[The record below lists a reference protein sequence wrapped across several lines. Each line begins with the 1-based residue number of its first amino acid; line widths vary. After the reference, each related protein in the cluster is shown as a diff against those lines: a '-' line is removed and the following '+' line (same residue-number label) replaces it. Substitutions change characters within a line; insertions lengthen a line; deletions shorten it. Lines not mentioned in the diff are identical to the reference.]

1 MICTSIQGKTLEEIL
16 GILESG
22 EVEMAEIR
30 LDLCDLDEEEIEE
43 LFTQSDVPLVATC
56 RIASLAQRV
65 AAEGDPLDDAG
76 RVLSEQGLY
85 ASQPRKGRNPA
96 EEIAENQLLK
106 AIEAGAKYVDLEV
119 EAPPMMGRKIRQ
131 ACQEYGTMLIRSFH
145 DFEGTPPET
154 TLLSLLEK
162 GRRFGGEVVKIVT
175 TATCKADAD
184 RVLALYRE
192 AEPGTLVAFCMGPEG
207 RESRLEALKRGAPF
221 TYACLTAEEATA
233 PGQWTAAEMRQAV
246 YGNFRF
252 IGSGAE
258 TAKYEPELDKK
269 ACSGTKTLPFE
280 PESGENGN
288 PGANRAGFVLEM
300 PASKSFA
307 QRAIVA
313 AALAQGTSHLTG
325 YSPCGDNESALAA
338 ARKLGA
344 RVTVKGSELEITGI
358 GAFENCLSIR
368 EMPVGESGFLTR
380 MLIPVLSVVADGP
393 VRVTGEKTL
402 LGRPLA
408 GAHDIM
414 ASFGVRLVPEISPL
428 APLGRNDKEGAPLGR
443 NDKDS
448 SVISREVEKSHI
460 ARKSDCYIPLTVK
473 GPLVPGR
480 ADVSGKSGSQLIS
493 GLLAALPLA
502 GNRSTVYV
510 HDPRSIPYMFITVD
524 VLRKFGIEIGSE
536 MEGGDDFL
544 QTQDWTLCTGLTFK
558 IRGQQHYRAADF
570 RIEGDWSGAANFL
583 VAGAIF
589 GDVEV
594 EGLDTQSLQADIS
607 IMDILMDAGASMSQL
622 EGDTPTT
629 GPIHVARAPLCAF
642 ETDLNNCPDLF
653 PIVAVLAAFCPGE
666 SRIRG
671 VERLRHKET
680 DRAAAIVDMLTQM
693 GVPVQVDEDEM
704 TIEGMALPQRLLTG
718 NLLKGGRYTSHAD
731 HRMVM
736 ALKVA
741 ALGADGPVDID
752 DTACVAKSF
761 PGFNDLFDKL

>member
-1 MICTSIQGKTLEEIL
+1 MICTSIQNKTLDEIL
-16 GILESG
+16 DILESG

-30 LDLCDLDEEEIEE
+30 LDLCDLDGEEIEE
-43 LFTQSDVPLVATC
+43 LFSESDVPLIATC
-56 RIASLAQRV
+56 RIATLADRVQGEASLLA
-65 AAEGDPLDDAG
+65 DAG
-76 RVLSEQGLY
+76 KALSEQGMYLS
-85 ASQPRKGRNPA
+85 APRHGRNAA
-96 EEIAENQLLK
+96 EELAENQLMK
-106 AIEAGAKYVDLEV
+106 AIEAGAKYVDLEM

-131 ACQEYGTMLIRSFH
+131 ACQEHGSILIRSFH
-145 DFEGTPPET
+145 DFTGTPPEA

-175 TATCKADAD
+175 TAVDEADAA

-192 AEPGTLVAFCMGPEG
+192 ADPGTLAAFCMGPEG
-207 RESRLEALKRGAPF
+207 RESRLEALRLGAPF

-233 PGQWTAAEMRQAV
+233 PGQWTTAEMRQAV
-246 YGNFRF
+246 YKDFRF
-252 IGSGAE
+252 IDSSSYPADFEDETKENGRPSSNGAE
-258 TAKYEPELDKK
+258 NEDEEPRPLQ
-269 ACSGTKTLPFE
+269 
-280 PESGENGN
+280 
-288 PGANRAGFVLEM
+288 M

-307 QRAIVA
+307 QRAIIA
-313 AALAQGTSHLTG
+313 AALAQGTSHLSG
-325 YSPCGDNESALAA
+325 YSPCGDNEAALAA

-344 RVTVKGSELEITGI
+344 RIKTEGSTLEITGI
-358 GAFENCLSIR
+358 GAFEKCLSISDIH
-368 EMPVGESGFLTR
+368 VGESGFLTR

-393 VRVTGEKTL
+393 VLVTGEKTL
-402 LGRPLA
+402 LKRPLA

-414 ASFGVRLVPEISPL
+414 ASFGVRLLPEGP
-428 APLGRNDKEGAPLGR
+428 APAE
-443 NDKDS
+443 
-448 SVISREVEKSHI
+448 
-460 ARKSDCYIPLTVK
+460 ARKNDCFIPLTVK

-480 ADVSGKSGSQLIS
+480 ADVSGREGSQLIS

-502 GNRSTVYV
+502 GSRSTVYV

-524 VLRKFGIEIGSE
+524 VLKKFGIEIGSE
-536 MEGGDDFL
+536 MEGGEDFL
-544 QTQDWTLCTGLTFK
+544 QTQDWTLCTGVTFK
-558 IRGQQHYRAADF
+558 MRGGQHYRAADF

-629 GPIHVARAPLCAF
+629 GSIHVTRAPLCAF

-653 PIVAVLAAFCPGE
+653 PIVAVLAAFCPGT

-680 DRAAAIVDMLTQM
+680 DRAAAIMDMLTQM

-704 TIEGMALPQRLLTG
+704 TIEGMGLPQRILTG
-718 NLLKGGRYTSHAD
+718 NLLKGGSFTSHGD

-741 ALGADGPVDID
+741 SLGADGPVEID

-761 PGFNDLFDKL
+761 PEFLDMFDKL

>member
-16 GILESG
+16 AIVESG
-22 EVEMAEIR
+22 DVEMAEIR
-30 LDLCDLDEEEIEE
+30 LDLCFLDEEEVEV
-43 LFTQSDVPLVATC
+43 LFTESDVPLIATC
-56 RIASLAQRV
+56 RIAGLASRV
-65 AAEGDPLDDAG
+65 EAEGDLLGDAG
-76 RVLSEQGLY
+76 KVLSEEGLY
-85 ASQPRKGRNPA
+85 LSQPHRGRNPA
-96 EEIAENQLLK
+96 EELAENLLMT
-106 AIEAGAKYVDLEV
+106 AIEAGAKYVDLEM

-131 ACQEYGTMLIRSFH
+131 ACQQHGSILIRSFH
-145 DFEGTPPET
+145 DFEGTPPEA
-154 TLLSLLEK
+154 TLLSTFEK

-175 TATCKADAD
+175 TATSKADVD
-184 RVLALYRE
+184 RILDLYRE

-207 RESRLEALKRGAPF
+207 RESRLEALRQGAPF

-233 PGQWTAAEMRQAV
+233 PGQWTTAEMRRAV
-246 YGNFRF
+246 YGDFRF
-252 IGSGAE
+252 IGAG
-258 TAKYEPELDKK
+258 TKK
-269 ACSGTKTLPFE
+269 AGNVSEPIENEGSGTKE
-280 PESGENGN
+280 
-288 PGANRAGFVLEM
+288 AGLVLEM

-307 QRAIVA
+307 QRAIIA
-313 AALAQGTSHLTG
+313 AALAQGTSHLSG

-344 RVTVKGSELEITGI
+344 RVKTDGSTLEITGI
-358 GAFENCLSIR
+358 AAFENCLSIN
-368 EMPVGESGFLTR
+368 EIHVGESGFLTR
-380 MLIPVLSVVADGP
+380 MLIPVLAVVADGP
-393 VRVTGEKTL
+393 VYVDGEKTL

-414 ASFGVRLVPEISPL
+414 ASFGVRLIPENNI
-428 APLGRNDKEGAPLGR
+428 GRKN
-443 NDKDS
+443 
-448 SVISREVEKSHI
+448 
-460 ARKSDCYIPLTVK
+460 DCYVPLTVR

-480 ADVSGKSGSQLIS
+480 ADVSGKEGSQLIS

-536 MEGGDDFL
+536 MEGDEDFL

-558 IRGQQHYRAADF
+558 MRGRQVYRAADF

-622 EGDTPTT
+622 EGDTPST
-629 GPIHVARAPLCAF
+629 GSLHVTRAPLCAF

-653 PIVAVLAAFCPGE
+653 PIVAVLAAFCPGV

-718 NLLKGGRYTSHAD
+718 NLLKGGRYTSHGD

>member
-43 LFTQSDVPLVATC
+43 LFTQSDVPLIATC

-65 AAEGDPLDDAG
+65 AAEDDLLDDAG
-76 RVLSEQGLY
+76 KVLSEQGLY

-96 EEIAENQLLK
+96 EELAENQLLK

-145 DFEGTPPET
+145 DFEGTPPEA
-154 TLLSLLEK
+154 TLLALPEK
-162 GRRFGGEVVKIVT
+162 GRRFGCEVVKLAT
-175 TATCKADAD
+175 TATGEADAD

-207 RESRLEALKRGAPF
+207 RESRLDALKQGAPF
-221 TYACLTAEEATA
+221 TYACLTADEATA
-233 PGQWTAAEMRQAV
+233 PGQWTAAEMDEAV

-252 IGSGAE
+252 IGTDE
-258 TAKYEPELDKK
+258 T
-269 ACSGTKTLPFE
+269 
-280 PESGENGN
+280 
-288 PGANRAGFVLEM
+288 LEM

-313 AALAQGTSHLTG
+313 AALAQGTSHLSG

-358 GAFENCLSIR
+358 GAFENCLSIS

-414 ASFGVRLVPEISPL
+414 ASFGVRLVPENIP
-428 APLGRNDKEGAPLGR
+428 EE
-443 NDKDS
+443 
-448 SVISREVEKSHI
+448 SRKG
-460 ARKSDCYIPLTVK
+460 DCFIPLTVK

-480 ADVSGKSGSQLIS
+480 ADVSGKGGSQLIS

-558 IRGQQHYRAADF
+558 MRGQQHYHAADF

-666 SRIRG
+666 SHIRG

-704 TIEGMALPQRLLTG
+704 TIEGMSLPHRLLTG
-718 NLLKGGRYTSHAD
+718 NLLKGGSYTSHAD

>member
-16 GILESG
+16 AILESG

-30 LDLCDLDEEEIEE
+30 LDLCDLDEEEIET
-43 LFTQSDVPLVATC
+43 LFSDSDVPLIATC
-56 RIASLAQRV
+56 RIAGMARRVEGEENLLA
-65 AAEGDPLDDAG
+65 DAG
-76 RVLSEQGLY
+76 KVLSEDGLY
-85 ASQPRKGRNPA
+85 LSEPRKSRNPA
-96 EEIAENQLLK
+96 EELAENQLLK
-106 AIEAGAKYVDLEV
+106 AIEAGAKYVDLEM
-119 EAPPMMGRKIRQ
+119 EAPPMMGRRIRQ
-131 ACQEYGTMLIRSFH
+131 ACQQHGSILIRSFH
-145 DFEGTPPET
+145 DFTGTPPEA

-175 TATCKADAD
+175 TATSKADAD

-207 RESRLEALKRGAPF
+207 RESRLEALRLGAPF

-233 PGQWTAAEMRQAV
+233 PGQWTTADMRRAV
-246 YGNFRF
+246 YQGFRF
-252 IGSGAE
+252 IDSSSYPADYEDE
-258 TAKYEPELDKK
+258 TM
-269 ACSGTKTLPFE
+269 
-280 PESGENGN
+280 ENGRWSSN
-288 PGANRAGFVLEM
+288 GPENEDEESRPLQM

-307 QRAIVA
+307 QRAIIA
-313 AALAQGTSHLTG
+313 AALAHGTSHLSG

-344 RVTVKGSELEITGI
+344 KVAVKGSTLEITGI
-358 GAFENCLSIR
+358 GAFEKCLTIN
-368 EMPVGESGFLTR
+368 ELHVGESGFLTR
-380 MLIPVLSVVADGP
+380 MLIPVLSVIADGP
-393 VRVTGEKTL
+393 VLVTGEKTL
-402 LGRPLA
+402 LNRPLA

-414 ASFGVRLVPEISPL
+414 ASFGVRLIPEISPR
-428 APLGRNDKEGAPLGR
+428 APLGRNDKEI
-443 NDKDS
+443 
-448 SVISREVEKSHI
+448 V
-460 ARKSDCYIPLTVK
+460 ARKTDCFIPLTVK

-480 ADVSGKSGSQLIS
+480 ADVSGREGSQLIS

-536 MEGGDDFL
+536 MEGGEDFL
-544 QTQDWTLCTGLTFK
+544 ETQDWTLCTGVTFK
-558 IRGQQHYRAADF
+558 MRGRQHYHAADF

-589 GDVEV
+589 GDVELD
-594 EGLDTQSLQADIS
+594 GLDTQSLQADIS
-607 IMDILMDAGASMSQL
+607 IMDILMDAGASLSQL

-629 GPIHVARAPLCAF
+629 GPLHVTRAPLNAF

-653 PIVAVLAAFCPGE
+653 PIVAVLAAFCPGTN
-666 SRIRG
+666 RIRG

-680 DRAAAIVDMLTQM
+680 DRAAAIVEMLTQM
-693 GVPVQVDEDEM
+693 GVPASIEEDEM
-704 TIEGMALPQRLLTG
+704 TIEGMGLPQRLLTG
-718 NLLKGGRYTSHAD
+718 NLLKGGRFTSHGD

-741 ALGADGPVDID
+741 SLGADAPVEID

-761 PGFNDLFDKL
+761 PGFPELFEKL

>member
-1 MICTSIQGKTLEEIL
+1 MICTSIQNKTLEEIL
-16 GILESG
+16 DILDSG

-43 LFTQSDVPLVATC
+43 LFSESDVPLIATC
-56 RIASLAQRV
+56 RV
-65 AAEGDPLDDAG
+65 AALAERVQGEANLLGSAG
-76 RVLSEQGLY
+76 AALSEEGLY
-85 ASQPRKGRNPA
+85 LSEPRRGRNAA
-96 EEIAENQLLK
+96 EELAENQLLK
-106 AIEAGAKYVDLEV
+106 AIEAGAKYVDLEM

-131 ACQEYGTMLIRSFH
+131 ACQEHGSILIRSFH
-145 DFEGTPPET
+145 DFAGTPPEA

-175 TATCKADAD
+175 TATCEADPA
-184 RVLALYRE
+184 RVLSLYRE

-207 RESRLEALKRGAPF
+207 RESRLEALRQGAPF
-221 TYACLTAEEATA
+221 TYACLTPEDATA
-233 PGQWTAAEMRQAV
+233 PGQWTAAEMHQAV
-246 YGNFRF
+246 YGGFRF
-252 IGSGAE
+252 IDEG
-258 TAKYEPELDKK
+258 PRPLQ
-269 ACSGTKTLPFE
+269 
-280 PESGENGN
+280 
-288 PGANRAGFVLEM
+288 M

-307 QRAIVA
+307 QRAIIA

-344 RVTVKGSELEITGI
+344 RVREEGSTLEITGI
-358 GAFENCLSIR
+358 GAFEKCLSIS
-368 EMPVGESGFLTR
+368 ELSVGESGFLTR
-380 MLIPVLSVVADGP
+380 MVIPVLSVIADAP

-402 LGRPLA
+402 LKRPLA

-414 ASFGVRLVPEISPL
+414 ASFGVRLVP
-428 APLGRNDKEGAPLGR
+428 
-443 NDKDS
+443 DS
-448 SVISREVEKSHI
+448 SVSPGEVEKSHA

-480 ADVSGKSGSQLIS
+480 ADVSGKGGSQLIS
-493 GLLAALPLA
+493 GLLAALPLSE
-502 GNRSTVYV
+502 NRSTVYV

-524 VLRKFGIEIGSE
+524 VLKKFGIEIGSE
-536 MEGGDDFL
+536 MEGDDDFL
-544 QTQDWTLCTGLTFK
+544 QTQDWSLCTGVTFK
-558 IRGQQHYRAADF
+558 MRGRQRYRAADF

-629 GPIHVARAPLCAF
+629 GAIHVTRAPLCAF
-642 ETDLNNCPDLF
+642 DTDLNNCPDLF
-653 PIVAVLAAFCPGE
+653 PIVAVLAAFCPGT

-671 VERLRHKET
+671 AERLRHKET
-680 DRAAAIVDMLTQM
+680 DRAAAIVEMLSQM
-693 GVPVQVDEDEM
+693 GVPVRVDEDEM
-704 TIEGMALPQRLLTG
+704 TVGGMGLPQRLLTG
-718 NLLKGGRYTSHAD
+718 NLLKGGKFTSHGD

-741 ALGADGPVDID
+741 SLGADSPVEID
-752 DTACVAKSF
+752 DTTCVAKSF
-761 PGFNDLFDKL
+761 PGFLEMFDRL

>member
-16 GILESG
+16 EILESG

-43 LFTQSDVPLVATC
+43 LFTESDVPLIATC
-56 RIASLAQRV
+56 RIATLAQRV
-65 AAEGDPLDDAG
+65 EAEGDPLDNAG
-76 RVLSEQGLY
+76 KVLSEQGLY
-85 ASQPRKGRNPA
+85 PSLQRKGRNPA
-96 EEIAENQLLK
+96 EELAENQLLK

-145 DFEGTPPET
+145 DFTGTPPEA

-184 RVLALYRE
+184 RVMALYRE

-207 RESRLEALKRGAPF
+207 RDSRLEALRQGAPF
-221 TYACLTAEEATA
+221 TYACLTPEDATA
-233 PGQWTAAEMRQAV
+233 PGQWTVAEMNDAV
-246 YGNFRF
+246 YGDFAF
-252 IGSGAE
+252 IGAE
-258 TAKYEPELDKK
+258 DA
-269 ACSGTKTLPFE
+269 
-280 PESGENGN
+280 
-288 PGANRAGFVLEM
+288 LEM

-307 QRAIVA
+307 QRAIIA

-344 RVTVKGSELEITGI
+344 RVKVEGTTLEITGI
-358 GAFENCLSIR
+358 GAFENCLTINDIH
-368 EMPVGESGFLTR
+368 VGESGFLTR
-380 MLIPVLSVVADGP
+380 MLIPVLAAIADGP

-402 LGRPLA
+402 LKRPLA

-414 ASFGVRLVPEISPL
+414 ASFGVRLVPETLP
-428 APLGRNDKEGAPLGR
+428 AENRRN
-443 NDKDS
+443 
-448 SVISREVEKSHI
+448 
-460 ARKSDCYIPLTVK
+460 DCYIPLTVK

-480 ADVSGKSGSQLIS
+480 ADVSGKGGSQLIS

-536 MEGGDDFL
+536 MEGDDDFL
-544 QTQDWTLCTGLTFK
+544 QTQDWSLCTGVTFK
-558 IRGQQHYRAADF
+558 MRGRQVYRAADF

-622 EGDTPTT
+622 EGDTATT
-629 GPIHVARAPLCAF
+629 GPIHVTRAPLCAF

-653 PIVAVLAAFCPGE
+653 PIVAVLAAFCPGV

-680 DRAAAIVDMLTQM
+680 DRAAAIEAMLTQM
-693 GVPVQVDEDEM
+693 GVPVQIDEDEM

-718 NLLKGGRYTSHAD
+718 KLLKGGAYTSHGD

-736 ALKVA
+736 ALRVA
-741 ALGADGPVDID
+741 ALGADSPVDID

-761 PGFNDLFDKL
+761 PGFDDLFNKL

>member
-16 GILESG
+16 EILESG

-43 LFTQSDVPLVATC
+43 LFTQSDVPLIATC
-56 RIASLAQRV
+56 RIATLAQRV
-65 AAEGDPLDDAG
+65 AAEGDLLDDAG
-76 RVLSEQGLY
+76 KVLSEQGLY

-96 EEIAENQLLK
+96 EELAENQLLK

-145 DFEGTPPET
+145 DFEGTSPEA

-184 RVLALYRE
+184 RVMALYRE

-207 RESRLEALKRGAPF
+207 RESRLEALKQGAPF

-233 PGQWTAAEMRQAV
+233 PGQWTAAEMDEAV

-252 IGSGAE
+252 IGTDE
-258 TAKYEPELDKK
+258 T
-269 ACSGTKTLPFE
+269 
-280 PESGENGN
+280 
-288 PGANRAGFVLEM
+288 LEM

-313 AALAQGTSHLTG
+313 AALAQGTSHLSG

-344 RVTVKGSELEITGI
+344 RVTVNGSELEITGI
-358 GAFENCLSIR
+358 GAFENCLSIS
-368 EMPVGESGFLTR
+368 EIPVGESGFLTR
-380 MLIPVLSVVADGP
+380 MIIPVLSAIADGP

-414 ASFGVRLVPEISPL
+414 ASFGVRLVSENIPAE
-428 APLGRNDKEGAPLGR
+428 
-443 NDKDS
+443 
-448 SVISREVEKSHI
+448 SRKG
-460 ARKSDCYIPLTVK
+460 DCFIPLTVK

-480 ADVSGKSGSQLIS
+480 ADVSGKGGSQLIS

-502 GNRSTVYV
+502 ANRSTVYV

-558 IRGQQHYRAADF
+558 MRGQQHYRAADF

-642 ETDLNNCPDLF
+642 ETALNNCPDLF
-653 PIVAVLAAFCPGE
+653 PIGAVLAAFCPGE

-704 TIEGMALPQRLLTG
+704 TVEGMALTQRILTG
-718 NLLKGGRYTSHAD
+718 NLLKGGRYTSHGD

-736 ALKVA
+736 ALRVA
-741 ALGADGPVDID
+741 SLGADSPVDID

-761 PGFNDLFDKL
+761 PGFPDMFDKL

>member
-1 MICTSIQGKTLEEIL
+1 MICTSIQNKTLDEIL
-16 GILESG
+16 EILESG

-30 LDLCDLDEEEIEE
+30 LDLCDLDGEEIEE
-43 LFTQSDVPLVATC
+43 LFSESDVPLIATC
-56 RIASLAQRV
+56 RIATLADQVRGEASL
-65 AAEGDPLDDAG
+65 LSDAG
-76 RVLSEQGLY
+76 KALSEQGMYLS
-85 ASQPRKGRNPA
+85 APRHGRNAA
-96 EEIAENQLLK
+96 EELAESQLMK
-106 AIEAGAKYVDLEV
+106 AIEAGAKYVDLEM

-131 ACQEYGTMLIRSFH
+131 ACQEHGSILIRSFH
-145 DFEGTPPET
+145 DFTGTPPEAS
-154 TLLSLLEK
+154 LLSLLEK

-175 TATCKADAD
+175 TAASRVDAN

-192 AEPGTLVAFCMGPEG
+192 AEPGTLVAFSMGPEG
-207 RESRLEALKRGAPF
+207 RDSRLEALRCGAPF
-221 TYACLTAEEATA
+221 TYACLTPEEATA
-233 PGQWTAAEMRQAV
+233 PGQWTTAEMRRAV
-246 YGNFRF
+246 YKGFRF
-252 IGSGAE
+252 IDSSLNGAE
-258 TAKYEPELDKK
+258 NEDEEPCPLQ
-269 ACSGTKTLPFE
+269 
-280 PESGENGN
+280 
-288 PGANRAGFVLEM
+288 M

-307 QRAIVA
+307 QRAIIA
-313 AALAQGTSHLTG
+313 AALAQGTSHLSG
-325 YSPCGDNESALAA
+325 YSPCGDNEAALAA

-344 RVTVKGSELEITGI
+344 RVKTVGSTLEITGI
-358 GAFENCLSIR
+358 GAFEKCLSISDIH
-368 EMPVGESGFLTR
+368 VGESGFLTR
-380 MLIPVLSVVADGP
+380 MLIPVLSVIADAP

-402 LGRPLA
+402 LRRPLA

-414 ASFGVRLVPEISPL
+414 ASFGVRLVPGD
-428 APLGRNDKEGAPLGR
+428 A
-443 NDKDS
+443 
-448 SVISREVEKSHI
+448 SVISSEVEKSKARTA
-460 ARKSDCYIPLTVK
+460 ARKTDCFIPLTVK

-480 ADVSGKSGSQLIS
+480 ADVSGREGSQLIS

-502 GNRSTVYV
+502 GSRSTVYV

-524 VLRKFGIEIGSE
+524 VLKKFGIEIGSE
-536 MEGGDDFL
+536 MEGDEDFL
-544 QTQDWTLCTGLTFK
+544 QTQDWTLCTGVTFK
-558 IRGQQHYRAADF
+558 IRGGQRYRAADF

-607 IMDILMDAGASMSQL
+607 MMDILMDAGASMSQL

-629 GPIHVARAPLCAF
+629 GSIHVTRAPLCAF

-653 PIVAVLAAFCPGE
+653 PIVAVLAAFCPGT

-693 GVPVQVDEDEM
+693 GVPVRLDEDEM
-704 TIEGMALPQRLLTG
+704 TVEGMGLPQRVLTG
-718 NLLKGGRYTSHAD
+718 NLLKGGSYTSHGD

-741 ALGADGPVDID
+741 SLGADGPVEID

-761 PGFNDLFDKL
+761 PEFLDMFDRL

>member
-16 GILESG
+16 EILESG

-30 LDLCDLDEEEIEE
+30 LDLCDLDEEEVEE
-43 LFTQSDVPLVATC
+43 LFTQSDVPLIATC

-65 AAEGDPLDDAG
+65 AAESDLLDDAG
-76 RVLSEQGLY
+76 KVLSEQGLY

-96 EEIAENQLLK
+96 EELAENQLLK
-106 AIEAGAKYVDLEV
+106 AIEAGAKYVDLEM

-145 DFEGTPPET
+145 DFEGTPPEA
-154 TLLSLLEK
+154 TLLSTLEK

-175 TATCKADAD
+175 TATCKADVD
-184 RVLALYRE
+184 RILALYRE

-207 RESRLEALKRGAPF
+207 RESRLEALRLGAPF
-221 TYACLTAEEATA
+221 TYACLTTEEATA
-233 PGQWTAAEMRQAV
+233 PGQWTAAEMDDAV
-246 YGNFRF
+246 YGDFRF
-252 IGSGAE
+252 IGSDD
-258 TAKYEPELDKK
+258 P
-269 ACSGTKTLPFE
+269 
-280 PESGENGN
+280 
-288 PGANRAGFVLEM
+288 LEM

-307 QRAIVA
+307 QRAIIA

-344 RVTVKGSELEITGI
+344 RVNVNGSELEITGI
-358 GAFENCLSIR
+358 GAFENCLSIS
-368 EMPVGESGFLTR
+368 EIQVGESGFLTR
-380 MLIPVLSVVADGP
+380 MLIPVLAVVADGP
-393 VRVTGEKTL
+393 VYVTGEKTL
-402 LGRPLA
+402 LNRPLA
-408 GAHDIM
+408 EAHDIM
-414 ASFGVRLVPEISPL
+414 ASFGVRLLPETVPPE
-428 APLGRNDKEGAPLGR
+428 
-443 NDKDS
+443 
-448 SVISREVEKSHI
+448 SRKN
-460 ARKSDCYIPLTVK
+460 DCYVPLTVR

-480 ADVSGKSGSQLIS
+480 ADVSGKGGSQLIS

-536 MEGGDDFL
+536 MEGDDDFL
-544 QTQDWTLCTGLTFK
+544 QTQDWTLCTGVTFK
-558 IRGQQHYRAADF
+558 MRGNQHYRAADF

-629 GPIHVARAPLCAF
+629 GSIHVSRAPLCAF

-653 PIVAVLAAFCPGE
+653 PIVAVLAAFCPGV

-680 DRAAAIVDMLTQM
+680 DRAAAIEAMLTQM

-718 NLLKGGRYTSHAD
+718 NLLKGGTYTSHGD

-741 ALGADGPVDID
+741 SLGADGPVEID

-761 PGFNDLFDKL
+761 PGFNDLFDRL

>member
-16 GILESG
+16 QILESG

-30 LDLCDLDEEEIEE
+30 LDLCDLDEEEIEL
-43 LFTQSDVPLVATC
+43 LFSDSDVPLIATC
-56 RIASLAQRV
+56 RIAEAAKRV
-65 AAEGDPLDDAG
+65 EAEADRLNDAG
-76 RVLSEQGLY
+76 KVLSEQGLY
-85 ASQPRKGRNPA
+85 MSEPRRGRNPA
-96 EEIAENQLLK
+96 EEFAENQLLK

-131 ACQEYGTMLIRSFH
+131 ACQQYGSMLIRSFH
-145 DFEGTPPET
+145 DFAGTPPEA
-154 TLLSLLEK
+154 TLLSTLEK
-162 GRRFGGEVVKIVT
+162 SRRFGGEVVKIVT
-175 TATCKADAD
+175 TATCQADAD
-184 RVLALYRE
+184 RVMALYRE
-192 AEPGTLVAFCMGPEG
+192 VEPGTLVAFCMGPDG
-207 RESRLEALKRGAPF
+207 RESRLEALRQGAPF
-221 TYACLTAEEATA
+221 TYACLTPEEATA
-233 PGQWTAAEMRQAV
+233 PGQWTTAEMREAV
-246 YGNFRF
+246 YGGFRF
-252 IGSGAE
+252 IGAE
-258 TAKYEPELDKK
+258 GLD
-269 ACSGTKTLPFE
+269 
-280 PESGENGN
+280 
-288 PGANRAGFVLEM
+288 M

-313 AALAQGTSHLTG
+313 AALADGTSHLGG

-338 ARKLGA
+338 ARRLGA
-344 RVTVKGSELEITGI
+344 KVVVKGSDLEITGI
-358 GAFENCLSIR
+358 SAFEKCLSIN
-368 EMPVGESGFLTR
+368 EISVGESGFLTR
-380 MLIPVLSVVADGP
+380 MLIPVLSAIADGP

-402 LGRPLA
+402 LNRPLS

-414 ASFGVRLVPEISPL
+414 ASFGVRLIPEVLP
-428 APLGRNDKEGAPLGR
+428 A
-443 NDKDS
+443 DS
-448 SVISREVEKSHI
+448 
-460 ARKSDCYIPLTVK
+460 RKGDCFVPLTVK

-480 ADVSGKSGSQLIS
+480 ADVSGKGGSQLIS

-536 MEGGDDFL
+536 MEGDEDFL
-544 QTQDWTLCTGLTFK
+544 QTQDWSLCTGVTFK
-558 IRGQQHYRAADF
+558 MRGSQHYRAADF

-594 EGLDTQSLQADIS
+594 EGLDSQSLQADIS

-622 EGDTPTT
+622 EGDAATT
-629 GPIHVARAPLCAF
+629 GPVHVTRAPLCAF

-653 PIVAVLAAFCPGE
+653 PIVAVLAAFCPGT

-693 GVPVQVDEDEM
+693 GVPVRVDEDEM
-704 TIEGMALPQRLLTG
+704 TVEGMGFPQRILTG
-718 NLLKGGRYTSHAD
+718 NLLKGGQYTSHGD

-741 ALGADGPVDID
+741 SLGADGPVEID
-752 DTACVAKSF
+752 DPACVAKSF
-761 PGFNDLFDKL
+761 PGFLEMFEKL

>member
-16 GILESG
+16 EILESG

-30 LDLCDLDEEEIEE
+30 LDLCDLDEEEVEE
-43 LFTQSDVPLVATC
+43 LFTQSDVPLIATC

-65 AAEGDPLDDAG
+65 AAESDLLDDAG
-76 RVLSEQGLY
+76 KVLSEQGLY

-96 EEIAENQLLK
+96 EELAENQLLK
-106 AIEAGAKYVDLEV
+106 AIEAGAKYVDLEM

-145 DFEGTPPET
+145 DFEGTPPEA
-154 TLLSLLEK
+154 TLLSTLEK

-175 TATCKADAD
+175 TATCKADVD
-184 RVLALYRE
+184 RILALYRE

-207 RESRLEALKRGAPF
+207 RESRLEALKQGAPF

-233 PGQWTAAEMRQAV
+233 PGQWTAAEMDDAV
-246 YGNFRF
+246 YGDFRF
-252 IGSGAE
+252 IGSDD
-258 TAKYEPELDKK
+258 P
-269 ACSGTKTLPFE
+269 
-280 PESGENGN
+280 
-288 PGANRAGFVLEM
+288 LEM

-307 QRAIVA
+307 QRAIIA

-344 RVTVKGSELEITGI
+344 RVNVNGSELEITGI
-358 GAFENCLSIR
+358 GAFENCLSIS
-368 EMPVGESGFLTR
+368 EIQVGESGFLTR
-380 MLIPVLSVVADGP
+380 MLIPVLAVVADGP
-393 VRVTGEKTL
+393 VYVTGEKTL
-402 LGRPLA
+402 LNRPLA
-408 GAHDIM
+408 EAHDIM
-414 ASFGVRLVPEISPL
+414 ASFGVRLLPETVPPE
-428 APLGRNDKEGAPLGR
+428 
-443 NDKDS
+443 
-448 SVISREVEKSHI
+448 SRKN
-460 ARKSDCYIPLTVK
+460 DCYIPLTVR

-480 ADVSGKSGSQLIS
+480 ADVSGKGGSQLIS

-536 MEGGDDFL
+536 MEGDDDFL
-544 QTQDWTLCTGLTFK
+544 QTQDWTLCTGVTFK
-558 IRGQQHYRAADF
+558 MRGNQHYRAADF

-629 GPIHVARAPLCAF
+629 GSIHVSRAPLCAF

-653 PIVAVLAAFCPGE
+653 PIVAVLAAFCPGV

-680 DRAAAIVDMLTQM
+680 DRAAAIEAMLTQM

>member
-16 GILESG
+16 AILEEG

-30 LDLCDLDEEEIEE
+30 LDLCELDEEEIEQ
-43 LFTQSDVPLVATC
+43 LFTDSDVPLIATC
-56 RIASLAQRV
+56 RIAEAAKRV
-65 AAEGDPLDDAG
+65 AGEANRLNDAG
-76 RVLSEQGLY
+76 KVLSEQGLY
-85 ASQPRKGRNPA
+85 MSEPRKGRNAA
-96 EEIAENQLLK
+96 EEFAETQLLK
-106 AIEAGAKYVDLEV
+106 AIEAGAKYVDLEM

-145 DFEGTPPET
+145 DFAGTPPDA
-154 TLLSLLEK
+154 TLLSTLDK

-175 TATCKADAD
+175 TATSKADAD

-207 RESRLEALKRGAPF
+207 RESRLEALRLGAPF
-221 TYACLTAEEATA
+221 TYACLTPEEATA
-233 PGQWTAAEMRQAV
+233 PGQWTVEEMNEAV
-246 YGNFRF
+246 YGDFDF
-252 IGSGAE
+252 IGSE
-258 TAKYEPELDKK
+258 D
-269 ACSGTKTLPFE
+269 
-280 PESGENGN
+280 
-288 PGANRAGFVLEM
+288 VIDM

-307 QRAIVA
+307 QRAIIA
-313 AALAQGTSHLTG
+313 AALAQGTSHLSG

-344 RVTVKGSELEITGI
+344 RVKVDGANLEITGI
-358 GAFENCLSIR
+358 GAFENCLAISEIH
-368 EMPVGESGFLTR
+368 VGESGFLTR
-380 MLIPVLSVVADGP
+380 MLIPVLSVIAEGP
-393 VRVTGEKTL
+393 VHVTGEKTL
-402 LGRPLA
+402 LNRPLA

-414 ASFGVRLVPEISPL
+414 ASFGVRLLPETTPPES
-428 APLGRNDKEGAPLGR
+428 RKND
-443 NDKDS
+443 
-448 SVISREVEKSHI
+448 
-460 ARKSDCYIPLTVK
+460 CFIPLTVR

-480 ADVSGKSGSQLIS
+480 ADVSGKGGSQLIS

-502 GNRSTVYV
+502 ANRSTVYV
-510 HDPRSIPYMFITVD
+510 HEPRSIPYMFITVD

-536 MEGGDDFL
+536 MEGDEDFL
-544 QTQDWTLCTGLTFK
+544 QTQDWTLCTGVTFK
-558 IRGQQHYRAADF
+558 MRGHQVYHAADF

-594 EGLDTQSLQADIS
+594 EGLDTRSLQADIS

-629 GPIHVARAPLCAF
+629 GPVHVTRAPLCAF

-653 PIVAVLAAFCPGE
+653 PIVAVLAAFCPGT

-680 DRAAAIVDMLTQM
+680 DRAAAIESMLTQM

-718 NLLKGGRYTSHAD
+718 NLLKGGSYTSHGD

-741 ALGADGPVDID
+741 SLGADGPVDID

-761 PGFNDLFDKL
+761 PAFNELFDKL

>member
-16 GILESG
+16 QILESG

-30 LDLCDLDEEEIEE
+30 LDLCDLDEEEIEL
-43 LFTQSDVPLVATC
+43 LFTDSDVPLIATC
-56 RIASLAQRV
+56 RIAEAAKRV
-65 AAEGDPLDDAG
+65 EAEANRLNDAG
-76 RVLSEQGLY
+76 KVLSEQGLY
-85 ASQPRKGRNPA
+85 MSEPRRGRNPA
-96 EEIAENQLLK
+96 EEFAENQLLK

-131 ACQEYGTMLIRSFH
+131 ACQQYGSMLIRSFH
-145 DFEGTPPET
+145 DFAGTPPEA
-154 TLLSLLEK
+154 TLLSTLEK
-162 GRRFGGEVVKIVT
+162 SRRFGGEVVKIVT

-184 RVLALYRE
+184 RVMALYRE
-192 AEPGTLVAFCMGPEG
+192 VEPGTLVAFCMGPEG
-207 RESRLEALKRGAPF
+207 RESRLEALKNGAPF
-221 TYACLTAEEATA
+221 TYACLTPEEATA
-233 PGQWTAAEMRQAV
+233 PGQWTTAEMREAV
-246 YGNFRF
+246 YGGFRF
-252 IGSGAE
+252 IGAE
-258 TAKYEPELDKK
+258 GLD
-269 ACSGTKTLPFE
+269 
-280 PESGENGN
+280 
-288 PGANRAGFVLEM
+288 M

-313 AALAQGTSHLTG
+313 AALADGTSHLGG

-338 ARKLGA
+338 AKRLGA
-344 RVTVKGSELEITGI
+344 KVIVKGSDLEITGI
-358 GAFENCLSIR
+358 SAFEKCLTINEIS
-368 EMPVGESGFLTR
+368 VGESGFLTR
-380 MLIPVLSVVADGP
+380 MLIPVLSAIADGP

-402 LGRPLA
+402 LNRPLS

-414 ASFGVRLVPEISPL
+414 ASFGVRLVPEVLPSDI
-428 APLGRNDKEGAPLGR
+428 
-443 NDKDS
+443 
-448 SVISREVEKSHI
+448 
-460 ARKSDCYIPLTVK
+460 RKGDCYVPLTVK

-480 ADVSGKSGSQLIS
+480 ADVSGKGGSQLIS

-536 MEGGDDFL
+536 MEGDEDFL
-544 QTQDWTLCTGLTFK
+544 QTQDWTLCTGVTFK
-558 IRGQQHYRAADF
+558 MRGNQHYRAADF

-622 EGDTPTT
+622 EGDAATT
-629 GPIHVARAPLCAF
+629 GPVHVTRAPLCAF

-653 PIVAVLAAFCPGE
+653 PIVAVLAAFCPGT

-704 TIEGMALPQRLLTG
+704 TVEGMGFPQRILTG
-718 NLLKGGRYTSHAD
+718 NLLKGGKYTSHGD

-741 ALGADGPVDID
+741 SLGADSPVEID

-761 PGFNDLFDKL
+761 PGFLEMFETL

>member
-1 MICTSIQGKTLEEIL
+1 MICTSIQNKTLDEIL
-16 GILESG
+16 EILESG

-30 LDLCDLDEEEIEE
+30 LDLCDLDGEEIEE
-43 LFTQSDVPLVATC
+43 LFSESDVPLIATC
-56 RIASLAQRV
+56 RIATLADRVRGEASL
-65 AAEGDPLDDAG
+65 LSDAG
-76 RVLSEQGLY
+76 KALSEQGMYLS
-85 ASQPRKGRNPA
+85 APRHGRNAA
-96 EEIAENQLLK
+96 EELAESQLMK
-106 AIEAGAKYVDLEV
+106 AIEAGAKYVDLEM

-131 ACQEYGTMLIRSFH
+131 ACQEHGSILIRSFH
-145 DFEGTPPET
+145 DFTGTPPEAS
-154 TLLSLLEK
+154 LLSLLEK

-175 TATCKADAD
+175 TAASRVDAN

-192 AEPGTLVAFCMGPEG
+192 AEPGTLVAFSMGPEG
-207 RESRLEALKRGAPF
+207 RDSRLEALRCGAPF
-221 TYACLTAEEATA
+221 TYACLTPEEATA
-233 PGQWTAAEMRQAV
+233 PGQWTTAEMRRAV
-246 YGNFRF
+246 YKGFRF
-252 IGSGAE
+252 IDS
-258 TAKYEPELDKK
+258 
-269 ACSGTKTLPFE
+269 S
-280 PESGENGN
+280 S
-288 PGANRAGFVLEM
+288 NRAENEDEEPCPLQM

-307 QRAIVA
+307 QRAIIA
-313 AALAQGTSHLTG
+313 AALAQGTSHLSG
-325 YSPCGDNESALAA
+325 YSPCGDNEAALAA

-344 RVTVKGSELEITGI
+344 RVKTVGSTLEITGI
-358 GAFENCLSIR
+358 GAFEKCLSISDIH
-368 EMPVGESGFLTR
+368 VGESGFLTR
-380 MLIPVLSVVADGP
+380 MLIPVLSVIADAP

-402 LGRPLA
+402 LRRPLA

-428 APLGRNDKEGAPLGR
+428 ASLGRNDREIG
-443 NDKDS
+443 DD
-448 SVISREVEKSHI
+448 SVISSEVEKSKARTA
-460 ARKSDCYIPLTVK
+460 ARKTDCFIPLTVK

-480 ADVSGKSGSQLIS
+480 ADVSGREGSQLIS

-502 GNRSTVYV
+502 GSRSTVYV

-524 VLRKFGIEIGSE
+524 VLKKFGIEIGSE
-536 MEGGDDFL
+536 MEGDEDFL
-544 QTQDWTLCTGLTFK
+544 QTQDWTLCTGVTFK
-558 IRGQQHYRAADF
+558 IRGGQRYRAADF

-629 GPIHVARAPLCAF
+629 GSIHVTRAPLCAF
-642 ETDLNNCPDLF
+642 ETDLNNGPDLF
-653 PIVAVLAAFCPGE
+653 PIVAVLAAFCPGT

-693 GVPVQVDEDEM
+693 GVPVRVDEDEM
-704 TIEGMALPQRLLTG
+704 TVEGMGLPQRVLTG
-718 NLLKGGRYTSHAD
+718 NLLKGGSYTSHGD

-741 ALGADGPVDID
+741 SLGADGPVEID

-761 PGFNDLFDKL
+761 PEFLDMFDRL

>member
-16 GILESG
+16 AILESG

-30 LDLCDLDEEEIEE
+30 LDLCDLDEEEIEV
-43 LFTQSDVPLVATC
+43 LFTESDVPLVATC

-65 AAEGDPLDDAG
+65 EAEADLLEDAG
-76 RVLSEQGLY
+76 KVLSDQGLY
-85 ASQPRKGRNPA
+85 PTPPRPGRNPA
-96 EEIAENQLLK
+96 EELAENMLLK
-106 AIEAGAKYVDLEV
+106 AIEAGAKYVDLEM

-131 ACQEYGTMLIRSFH
+131 ACQQYGSVFIRSFH
-145 DFEGTPPET
+145 DFAGTPPED
-154 TLLSLLEK
+154 TLYSLLEK

-175 TATCKADAD
+175 TAASRADVD
-184 RVLALYRE
+184 RVMALYRE

-207 RESRLEALKRGAPF
+207 RESRLEALKQGAPF
-221 TYACLTAEEATA
+221 TYACLTPEEATA
-233 PGQWTAAEMRQAV
+233 PGQWTAAEMDEAV
-246 YGNFRF
+246 YGGFRF
-252 IGSGAE
+252 V
-258 TAKYEPELDKK
+258 
-269 ACSGTKTLPFE
+269 GTDDP
-280 PESGENGN
+280 
-288 PGANRAGFVLEM
+288 LEM

-313 AALAQGTSHLTG
+313 AALAQGTSHLSG

-344 RVTVKGSELEITGI
+344 KVTVQGSELEIVGI
-358 GAFENCLSIR
+358 GAFENCLTIG
-368 EMPVGESGFLTR
+368 EMPVGESGFLAR

-414 ASFGVRLVPEISPL
+414 ASFGVRLLPETVQP
-428 APLGRNDKEGAPLGR
+428 E
-443 NDKDS
+443 
-448 SVISREVEKSHI
+448 
-460 ARKSDCYIPLTVK
+460 ARKTDCFIPLTVK

-480 ADVSGKSGSQLIS
+480 ADVSGKGGSQLIS

-524 VLRKFGIEIGSE
+524 VLRKFGVEIGSE
-536 MEGGDDFL
+536 MEGDDDFL
-544 QTQDWTLCTGLTFK
+544 QTQDWTLCTGVTFK
-558 IRGQQHYRAADF
+558 MRGNQHYRAADF

-622 EGDTPTT
+622 EGDTPST
-629 GPIHVARAPLCAF
+629 GTIHVARAPLCAF

-653 PIVAVLAAFCPGE
+653 PIVAVLAAFCPGTN
-666 SRIRG
+666 RIRG

-693 GVPVQVDEDEM
+693 GVPVEVDEDEM
-704 TIEGMALPQRLLTG
+704 TIEGMGLPQRLLTG
-718 NLLKGGRYTSHAD
+718 NLLKGGHYTSHGD

-741 ALGADGPVDID
+741 SLGADGPVDID
-752 DTACVAKSF
+752 DVACVAKSF
-761 PGFNDLFDKL
+761 PGFLDLFDRL

>member
-16 GILESG
+16 EILESG

-43 LFTQSDVPLVATC
+43 LFTQSDVPLIATC

-65 AAEGDPLDDAG
+65 AAEGDLLDDAG
-76 RVLSEQGLY
+76 KVLSEQGLY

-96 EEIAENQLLK
+96 EELAENQLLK

-145 DFEGTPPET
+145 DFEGTPPEA

-175 TATCKADAD
+175 TATCKADVD

-207 RESRLEALKRGAPF
+207 RESRLVALKQGAPF
-221 TYACLTAEEATA
+221 TYACLTADEATA
-233 PGQWTAAEMRQAV
+233 PGQWTAAEMDEAV
-246 YGNFRF
+246 YGDFRF
-252 IGSGAE
+252 ICTDE
-258 TAKYEPELDKK
+258 T
-269 ACSGTKTLPFE
+269 
-280 PESGENGN
+280 
-288 PGANRAGFVLEM
+288 LEM

-358 GAFENCLSIR
+358 GAFENCLSIS

-428 APLGRNDKEGAPLGR
+428 APLGRNDK
-443 NDKDS
+443 DC
-448 SVISREVEKSHI
+448 SVISSEVEKSHV

-480 ADVSGKSGSQLIS
+480 ADVSGKGGSQLIS

-524 VLRKFGIEIGSE
+524 VLRKFGVEIGSE

-558 IRGQQHYRAADF
+558 MRGQQHYRAADF

>member
-1 MICTSIQGKTLEEIL
+1 MICTSIQNKTLDEIL
-16 GILESG
+16 EILESG

-30 LDLCDLDEEEIEE
+30 LDLCDLDGEEIEE
-43 LFTQSDVPLVATC
+43 LFSESDVPLIATC
-56 RIASLAQRV
+56 RIATLADRVRGEASL
-65 AAEGDPLDDAG
+65 LSDAG
-76 RVLSEQGLY
+76 KALSEQGMYLS
-85 ASQPRKGRNPA
+85 APRHGRNAA
-96 EEIAENQLLK
+96 EELAESQLMK
-106 AIEAGAKYVDLEV
+106 AIEAGAKYVDLEM

-131 ACQEYGTMLIRSFH
+131 ACQEHGSILIRSFH
-145 DFEGTPPET
+145 DFTGTPPEAS
-154 TLLSLLEK
+154 LLSLLEK

-175 TATCKADAD
+175 TAASRVDAN

-192 AEPGTLVAFCMGPEG
+192 AEPGTLVAFSMGPEG
-207 RESRLEALKRGAPF
+207 RDSRLEALRCGAPF
-221 TYACLTAEEATA
+221 TYACLTPEEATA
-233 PGQWTAAEMRQAV
+233 PGQWTTAEMRRAV
-246 YGNFRF
+246 YKGFRF
-252 IGSGAE
+252 IDSSLNGAE
-258 TAKYEPELDKK
+258 NEDEEPCPLQ
-269 ACSGTKTLPFE
+269 
-280 PESGENGN
+280 
-288 PGANRAGFVLEM
+288 M

-307 QRAIVA
+307 QRAIIA
-313 AALAQGTSHLTG
+313 AALAQGTSHLSG
-325 YSPCGDNESALAA
+325 YSPCGDNEAALAA

-344 RVTVKGSELEITGI
+344 RVKTVGSTLEITGI
-358 GAFENCLSIR
+358 GAFEKCLSISDIH
-368 EMPVGESGFLTR
+368 VGESGFLTR
-380 MLIPVLSVVADGP
+380 MLIPVLSVIADAP

-402 LGRPLA
+402 LRRPLA

-414 ASFGVRLVPEISPL
+414 ASFGVRLVPED
-428 APLGRNDKEGAPLGR
+428 A
-443 NDKDS
+443 
-448 SVISREVEKSHI
+448 SVISSEVEKSKARTA
-460 ARKSDCYIPLTVK
+460 ARKTDCFIPLTVK

-480 ADVSGKSGSQLIS
+480 ADVSGREGSQLIS

-502 GNRSTVYV
+502 GSRSTVYV

-524 VLRKFGIEIGSE
+524 VLKKFGIEIGSE
-536 MEGGDDFL
+536 MEGDEDFL
-544 QTQDWTLCTGLTFK
+544 QTQDWTLCTGVTFK
-558 IRGQQHYRAADF
+558 IRGGQRYRAADF

-629 GPIHVARAPLCAF
+629 GSIHVTRAPLCAF

-653 PIVAVLAAFCPGE
+653 PIVAVLAAFCPGT

-693 GVPVQVDEDEM
+693 GVPVRVDEDEM
-704 TIEGMALPQRLLTG
+704 TVEGMGLPQRVLTA
-718 NLLKGGRYTSHAD
+718 NLLKGGSYTSHGD

-741 ALGADGPVDID
+741 SLGADGPVEID

-761 PGFNDLFDKL
+761 PEFLDMFDRL